1 MNATSHDNLK
11 HSALAQTFYPWIIW
25 GLGCLFYFYE
35 FFLQVS
41 PSVMVPEL
49 MRDFSVTATQ
59 LGILGSIYFYSYVI
73 MQVPVGLLLDRFG
86 PRKLLTLA
94 SIVCAAGSF
103 LFGITHHFFIAEVAR
118 FMIGFGSAFALV
130 GCFKI
135 AADWFPSDRF
145 ALLAG
150 LVITLGMS
158 GAIVGESPLAF
169 LIAKIHWRDSM
180 VLFGFIGIIISFLLL
195 FIMKEHPHESP
206 NQETTNVTKHFS
218 LWQSLKDFFSS
229 IIVGFLVFLIAICIA
244 VGGIFGQSKK
254 VQEFLLNMTHS
265 MGHNMQPILENF
277 LKIITKKQIWLGAL
291 YGGLVYTST
300 PAFTGLWGVPFL
312 TQKYNIERPE
322 AAAMVSIIFVG
333 WLIGSPLFG
342 WLSDRLRRRLPP
354 MIIAAIGGLVSI
366 STILYVSGISIWLM
380 NILLFAFGFFSSGF
394 LPVFSLVRELS
405 PKRSSGTAVAFTN
418 MLNMLGVPITH
429 TIIGI
434 LLDLTWHG
442 QMADGIPVYTLH
454 DYNIAL
460 CVFPI
465 TFILAIIILPFIKE
479 TYCRIV
485 DDNE

>member
-1 MNATSHDNLK
+1 MNVTSHDNLK

-94 SIVCAAGSF
+94 SIVCATGSF
-103 LFGITHHFFIAEVAR
+103 LFGMTHHFFVAEVAR

-135 AADWFPSDRF
+135 AADWFPSNRF
-145 ALLAG
+145 ALLTG

-158 GAIVGESPLAF
+158 GAIVGESPLA
-169 LIAKIHWRDSM
+169 LLLTKMDWRDSM
-180 VLFGFIGIIISFLLL
+180 ILFGFIGIIIAFLILGV
-195 FIMKEHPHESP
+195 MREHPHDQSESQAASP
-206 NQETTNVTKHFS
+206 TKKPS
-218 LWQSLKDFFSS
+218 LVSAIKDFVSS
-229 IIVGFLVFLIAICIA
+229 IVVGFLVFFIAVCIAIGA
-244 VGGIFGQSKK
+244 LFGQSKK
-254 VQEFLLNMTHS
+254 VQNLLLNMTHA
-265 MGHNMQPILENF
+265 MGLTMQPILENF
-277 LKIITKKQIWLGAL
+277 LKIISKKQIWLGAL
-291 YGGLVYTST
+291 YGGLVYTTT
-300 PAFTGLWGVPFL
+300 PAFTGLWGVSFL
-312 TQKYNIERPE
+312 TLKYGIGRPE
-322 AAAMVSIIFVG
+322 AAAMISIIFVG
-333 WLIGSPLFG
+333 WLIGSPLWG
-342 WLSDRLRRRLPP
+342 WVSDHLRRRLPT
-354 MIIAAIGGLVSI
+354 MIIAAVGGLVSI
-366 STILYVSGISIWLM
+366 LLVLYAPEVPIWLM
-380 NILLFAFGFFSSGF
+380 NILLFAFGLFSSGF

-429 TIIGI
+429 IAIGF
-434 LLDLTWHG
+434 LLDFAWQG
-442 QMADGIPVYTLH
+442 QMADGVRVYTLH

-465 TFILAIIILPFIKE
+465 TLVLAIIILPFIKE